1 MYLLTWKQVHN
12 TSGFQKQV
20 NKQHVQLNTIL
31 LYIHRKER
39 MSYTHVL
46 GGKTEA
52 ISKMRKM
59 RRMDKPAREYVLKIL
74 NLV

>member
-46 GGKTEA
+46 GE
-52 ISKMRKM
+52 
-59 RRMDKPAREYVLKIL
+59 KPKLYPK
-74 NLV
+74 